1 MNICVI
7 GGGNVGT
14 LISAQL
20 TERKN
25 IVTLYTRDVNKWS
38 NEITVY
44 DGDINSVMKDKIYK
58 ITDNLEKAVKDAE
71 FIIVTIP
78 SFAQKDLI
86 DKLVKLGLKNTILC
100 FYPGT
105 GGGEL
110 LCKKLV
116 KNNVTICGV
125 QRICSVARLI
135 EYGKSVKTVGKRKK
149 IYIGCIPYNNGEKI
163 RSIFEKLFDIETELL
178 PNYLNVTLTP
188 SNPILHP
195 SRLYVI
201 FKNYVPGNSYD
212 YIPLFYEDWDNES
225 SELLIKC
232 DEELHHIIDKLNNI
246 DLSKVRPLL
255 EHYESNNKIELTNK
269 IRSIAGFKGI
279 KTPCIK
285 KDDKYFPD
293 LESRYFTA
301 DIPYGLL
308 IIKDFGL
315 ITKTKTPN
323 IDKILFWYQK
333 IVNKKYLTDE
343 NNLEED
349 SYYVNLPSNYG
360 IDSISKIEKFYKD
373 GSHE

>member
-20 TERKN
+20 TGRKN
-25 IVTLYTRDVNKWS
+25 SVTLYTRDVNKWS

-44 DGDINSVMKDKIYK
+44 DGDTDSIIKEKIYK
-58 ITDNLEKAVKDAE
+58 ITDNLEEAVKDVE

-86 DKLVKLGLKNTILC
+86 NKLVKLGLKNTILC

-110 LCKKLV
+110 LCEKLV

-135 EYGKSVKTVGKRKK
+135 EYGKSVKTVGKRRM
-149 IYIGCIPYNNGEKI
+149 IFIGCIPYNNGEKI

-201 FKNYVPGNSYD
+201 FKNYVLGNSYKH
-212 YIPLFYEDWDNES
+212 IPLFYEDWDNES

-232 DEELHHIIDKLNNI
+232 DEELHRIIDKLNNV

-255 EHYESNNKIELTNK
+255 EHYESNNKTELTNK
-269 IRSIAGFKGI
+269 IRSIVGFKGI
-279 KTPCIK
+279 KTPYIK

-293 LESRYFTA
+293 LKSRYFTA

-308 IIKDFGL
+308 IIKDFAL

-343 NNLEED
+343 DNLGED

-360 IDSISKIEKFYKD
+360 IDSINKIEKFYKD

>member
-20 TERKN
+20 TKRNNK
-25 IVTLYTRDVNKWS
+25 VKLYTRNLSKWS

-44 DGDINSVMKDKIYK
+44 DEDINCIIKEKIYK
-58 ITDNLEKAVKDAE
+58 ITDNLKEAINEAE
-71 FIIVTIP
+71 FIIITIP

-86 DKLVKLGLKNTILC
+86 GKLVELELKNTIIC

-110 LCKKLV
+110 LCENLV
-116 KNNVTICGV
+116 RNNVTICGV

-135 EYGKSVKTVGKRKK
+135 EYGRSVKTVGKRKK
-149 IYIGCIPYNNGEKI
+149 MYIGCIPYKNGEMV
-163 RSIFEKLFDIETELL
+163 RSIFEKLFDISTELL

-201 FKNYVPGNSYD
+201 FKDYD
-212 YIPLFYEDWDNES
+212 SIKTYNHIPLFYEDWDNES

-232 DEELHHIIDKLNNI
+232 DVELHLIIKKLKNI

-269 IRSIAGFKGI
+269 IRSITGFKGI
-279 KTPCIK
+279 KTPSIK
-285 KDDKYFPD
+285 KDDKYLPD

-308 IIKDFGL
+308 IIKDFAL

-323 IDKILFWYQK
+323 IDNILFWYQR
-333 IVNKKYLTDE
+333 IVNKKYLIDE
-343 NNLEED
+343 NNLGPD
-349 SYYVNLPSNYG
+349 SYFINLPSNYG
-360 IDSISKIEKFYKD
+360 LDSVSKIEKFYKD
-373 GSHE
+373 GSYE